1 MEKAENI
8 CYNTKVNRY
17 LWEYVRSR
25 IPHRRKFLMLKSSN
39 KTETNIY
46 TLEVSVSGEDFSKAI
61 LKAYNKQ
68 KNKIQLPG
76 FRKGKAPLKM
86 IEKFYG
92 EGVFYEDALDI
103 VYPEAVGDA
112 IKEAGI
118 EPVAAPHDLDVTK
131 IGKDGVEM
139 TMKVTVK
146 PEISIANYKGIEAD
160 KEDASVV
167 ADDVKRELASMQERN
182 ARVVTVDDRK
192 AKKNDIAVIDFEG
205 FVDGVAFDGGKGE
218 NYELTLGS
226 GQFIPGFEEQIV
238 GHKTSDEFDVNVT
251 FPTEYTPE
259 LAGKDAVF
267 KVVLHEIKMKE
278 LPALD
283 DDFAKDVDDEV
294 DTLAEL
300 KKKIKAEL
308 SEKKKEDVERSFES
322 AVLEKVVDLV
332 EGEIPEVMYDSKL
345 EDDVKDY
352 ENRLAQQGIPLDTY
366 LQYMG
371 MDRDKFKESMR
382 DNAVKQVKLQLAVEK
397 IAELEKIEATDE
409 EADAKLQEMA
419 DMYQLELEQV
429 KKWVNVEDV
438 KKDVV
443 GKKTVDF
450 LVANAKAIV
459 AEKPKKTTKKA
470 VAKKEEEKPADAE

>member
-1 MEKAENI
+1 
-8 CYNTKVNRY
+8 
-17 LWEYVRSR
+17 
-25 IPHRRKFLMLKSSN
+25 MLKSAN
-39 KTETNIY
+39 KTETNVY
-46 TLEVSVSGEDFSKAI
+46 TLEVTVSGEDFNKAI
-61 LKAYNKQ
+61 LQAYNKQ

-103 VYPEAVGDA
+103 VYPDVVSDA

-146 PEISIANYKGIEAD
+146 PEITIENYKGIEAD
-160 KEDASVV
+160 KGDASVV
-167 ADDVKRELASMQERN
+167 ADDVKKELASMQERN

-226 GQFIPGFEEQIV
+226 GQFIPGFEDQII
-238 GHKTSDEFDVNVT
+238 GHKTGDEFDVNVT

-294 DTLAEL
+294 ETLAEL

-308 SEKKKEDVERSFES
+308 SEKKKEDVERDFES
-322 AVLEKVVDLV
+322 AVLEKVVELV
-332 EGEIPEVMYDSKL
+332 EGEIPEVMYDNKL

-371 MDRDKFKESMR
+371 MDRDKFKASMR

-397 IAELEKIEATDE
+397 IAELEKIEASDE
-409 EADAKLQEMA
+409 EAEAKLKEMA
-419 DMYQLELEQV
+419 DAYQLNVEQV
-429 KKWVNVEDV
+429 KKWVNIEDV

-450 LVANAKAIV
+450 LVANAKAVV

-470 VAKKEEEKPADAE
+470 AKKVEEKPADAE

>member
-1 MEKAENI
+1 
-8 CYNTKVNRY
+8 
-17 LWEYVRSR
+17 
-25 IPHRRKFLMLKSSN
+25 MLKSAN
-39 KTETNIY
+39 KTETNVY
-46 TLEVSVSGEDFSKAI
+46 TLEVTVSGEDFNKAI

-103 VYPEAVGDA
+103 VYPDVVSDA

-146 PEISIANYKGIEAD
+146 PEITIENYKGIEAD
-160 KEDASVV
+160 KGDASVV
-167 ADDVKRELASMQERN
+167 ADDVKKELASMQERN

-226 GQFIPGFEEQIV
+226 GQFIPGFEDQII
-238 GHKTSDEFDVNVT
+238 GHNTGDEFDVNVT

-259 LAGKDAVF
+259 LAGKEAVF

-294 DTLAEL
+294 ETLAEL

-308 SEKKKEDVERSFES
+308 SDKKKEDVERDFES
-322 AVLEKVVDLV
+322 AVLEKVVELV
-332 EGEIPEVMYDSKL
+332 EGEIPEVMYDNKL

-371 MDRDKFKESMR
+371 MDRDKFKASMR

-397 IAELEKIEATDE
+397 IAELEKIEASDE
-409 EADAKLQEMA
+409 EAEAKLKEMA
-419 DMYQLELEQV
+419 DAYQLDVEQV
-429 KKWVNVEDV
+429 KKWVNIEDV

-470 VAKKEEEKPADAE
+470 AAKKDEEKPADAE

>member
-1 MEKAENI
+1 
-8 CYNTKVNRY
+8 
-17 LWEYVRSR
+17 
-25 IPHRRKFLMLKSSN
+25 MLKSAN

-46 TLEVSVSGEDFSKAI
+46 TLEVSVSGEDFNKAI
-61 LKAYNKQ
+61 LQAYNKQ

-103 VYPEAVGDA
+103 VYPGVVGDA

-146 PEISIANYKGIEAD
+146 PEISIDNYKGLEAD
-160 KEDASVV
+160 KGDASVC
-167 ADDVKRELASMQERN
+167 ADDVKKELASMQERN

-226 GQFIPGFEEQIV
+226 GQFIPGFEEQII
-238 GHKTSDEFDVNVT
+238 GHKTGDEFDVNVT

-259 LAGKDAVF
+259 LAGKEAVF

-278 LPALD
+278 LPTLD

-308 SEKKKEDVERSFES
+308 SDKKKEDVEKDFES

-332 EGEIPEVMYDSKL
+332 EGEIPEVMYDNKL

-409 EADAKLQEMA
+409 EAEAQLKEMA
-419 DMYQLELEQV
+419 DMYQLDVEQV
-429 KKWVNVEDV
+429 KKWVNIEDV

-470 VAKKEEEKPADAE
+470 AAKKEEEKPADAE

>member
-1 MEKAENI
+1 
-8 CYNTKVNRY
+8 
-17 LWEYVRSR
+17 
-25 IPHRRKFLMLKSSN
+25 MLKSAN

-46 TLEVSVSGEDFSKAI
+46 TLEVSVSGEDFNKAI
-61 LKAYNKQ
+61 LQAYNKQ

-103 VYPEAVGDA
+103 VYPGVVGDA

-146 PEISIANYKGIEAD
+146 PEISIENYKGIEAD
-160 KEDASVV
+160 KGDASVC
-167 ADDVKRELASMQERN
+167 ADDVKKELASMQERN

-226 GQFIPGFEEQIV
+226 GQFIPGFEEQII
-238 GHKTSDEFDVNVT
+238 GHKTGDEFDVNVT

-259 LAGKDAVF
+259 LAGKEAVF

-278 LPALD
+278 LPTLD

-308 SEKKKEDVERSFES
+308 SDKKKEDVEKDFES

-332 EGEIPEVMYDSKL
+332 EGEIPEVMYDNKL

-352 ENRLAQQGIPLDTY
+352 ENRLSQQGIPLDTY

-409 EADAKLQEMA
+409 EAEAQLKEMA
-419 DMYQLELEQV
+419 DMYQLDVEQV
-429 KKWVNVEDV
+429 KKWVNIEDV

-470 VAKKEEEKPADAE
+470 AAKKEEEKPADAE

>member
-1 MEKAENI
+1 
-8 CYNTKVNRY
+8 
-17 LWEYVRSR
+17 
-25 IPHRRKFLMLKSSN
+25 MLKSAN
-39 KTETNIY
+39 KTETNVY
-46 TLEVSVSGEDFSKAI
+46 TLEVSVSGEDFNKAI
-61 LKAYNKQ
+61 LQAYNKQ

-103 VYPEAVGDA
+103 VYPGVVGDA

-146 PEISIANYKGIEAD
+146 PEISIDNYKGIEAD
-160 KEDASVV
+160 KGDASVC
-167 ADDVKRELASMQERN
+167 ADDVKKELASMQERN

-226 GQFIPGFEEQIV
+226 GQFIPGFEEQII
-238 GHKTSDEFDVNVT
+238 GHKTGDEFDVNVT

-259 LAGKDAVF
+259 LAGKEAVF

-278 LPALD
+278 LPTLD

-308 SEKKKEDVERSFES
+308 SDKKKEDAEKDFES

-332 EGEIPEVMYDSKL
+332 EGEIPEVMYDNKL

-409 EADAKLQEMA
+409 EAEAQLKEMA
-419 DMYQLELEQV
+419 DMYQLDVEQV
-429 KKWVNVEDV
+429 KKWVNIEDV

-470 VAKKEEEKPADAE
+470 AAKKEEEKPADAE

>member
-1 MEKAENI
+1 
-8 CYNTKVNRY
+8 
-17 LWEYVRSR
+17 
-25 IPHRRKFLMLKSSN
+25 MLKSAN

-46 TLEVSVSGEDFSKAI
+46 TLEVSVSGEDFNKAI
-61 LKAYNKQ
+61 LQAYNKQ

-103 VYPEAVGDA
+103 VYPGVVGDA

-146 PEISIANYKGIEAD
+146 PEISIDNYKGIEAD
-160 KEDASVV
+160 KGDASVC
-167 ADDVKRELASMQERN
+167 ADDVKKALASMQERN

-226 GQFIPGFEEQIV
+226 GQFIPGFEEQII
-238 GHKTSDEFDVNVT
+238 GHKTGDEFDVNVT

-259 LAGKDAVF
+259 LAGKEAVF

-308 SEKKKEDVERSFES
+308 SDKKKEDVEKDFES

-332 EGEIPEVMYDSKL
+332 EGEIPEVMYDNKL

-409 EADAKLQEMA
+409 EAEAQLKEMA
-419 DMYQLELEQV
+419 DMYQLDVEQV
-429 KKWVNVEDV
+429 KKWVNIEDV

-470 VAKKEEEKPADAE
+470 TAKKEEEKPADAE

>member
-1 MEKAENI
+1 M
-8 CYNTKVNRY
+8 
-17 LWEYVRSR
+17 
-25 IPHRRKFLMLKSSN
+25 PHRRKFLMLKSAN

-46 TLEVSVSGEDFSKAI
+46 TLEVSVSGEDFNKAI
-61 LKAYNKQ
+61 LQAYNKQ
-68 KNKIQLPG
+68 KKKIQLPG

-92 EGVFYEDALDI
+92 EGVFFEDALDI
-103 VYPEAVGDA
+103 VYPGVVSDA

-146 PEISIANYKGIEAD
+146 PEISVENYKGIEAD
-160 KEDASVV
+160 KGDASVC
-167 ADDVKRELASMQERN
+167 ADDVKKELASMQERN

-218 NYELTLGS
+218 NHELTLGS
-226 GQFIPGFEEQIV
+226 GQFIPGFEDQII
-238 GHKTSDEFDVNVT
+238 GHKTGDEFDVTVT
-251 FPTEYTPE
+251 FPTGYTPE
-259 LAGKDAVF
+259 LAGKEAVF

-308 SEKKKEDVERSFES
+308 SDKKKEDVEKDFES

-332 EGEIPEVMYDSKL
+332 EGEIPEVMFDNKV

-371 MDRDKFKESMR
+371 TNRESFKESMR

-409 EADAKLQEMA
+409 EAEAQLKEMA
-419 DMYQLELEQV
+419 DMYQLELEQI
-429 KKWVNVEDV
+429 KKWVNIEDV

-470 VAKKEEEKPADAE
+470 AAKKEEEKPADAE

>member
-17 LWEYVRSR
+17 LWEYVCSR
-25 IPHRRKFLMLKSSN
+25 VPHRRKFLMLKSAN

-46 TLEVSVSGEDFSKAI
+46 TLEVSVSGEDFNKAI
-61 LKAYNKQ
+61 LQAYNKQ

-92 EGVFYEDALDI
+92 EGVFFEDALDI
-103 VYPEAVGDA
+103 VYPGVVSDA
-112 IKEAGI
+112 IKKAGI

-146 PEISIANYKGIEAD
+146 PEISIDNYKGIEAD
-160 KEDASVV
+160 KGDASVC
-167 ADDVKRELASMQERN
+167 ADDVKKELASMQERN

-226 GQFIPGFEEQIV
+226 GQFIPGFEEQII
-238 GHKTSDEFDVNVT
+238 GHKTGDEFDVNVT

-259 LAGKDAVF
+259 LAGKEAVF

-308 SEKKKEDVERSFES
+308 SDKKKEDVEKDFES

-332 EGEIPEVMYDSKL
+332 EGEIPEVMYDNKL

-409 EADAKLQEMA
+409 EAEAQLKEMA
-419 DMYQLELEQV
+419 DMYQLDVEQV
-429 KKWVNVEDV
+429 KKWVNIEDV

-459 AEKPKKTTKKA
+459 AEKPKKTTKKTA
-470 VAKKEEEKPADAE
+470 AKKEEKPADAE

>member
-1 MEKAENI
+1 
-8 CYNTKVNRY
+8 
-17 LWEYVRSR
+17 
-25 IPHRRKFLMLKSSN
+25 MLKSAN

-46 TLEVSVSGEDFSKAI
+46 TLEVSVSGEDFNKAI
-61 LKAYNKQ
+61 LQAYNKQ

-103 VYPEAVGDA
+103 VYPGVVGDA

-146 PEISIANYKGIEAD
+146 PEISIENYKGIEAD
-160 KEDASVV
+160 KGDASVC
-167 ADDVKRELASMQERN
+167 ADDVKKELASMQERN

-226 GQFIPGFEEQIV
+226 GQFIPGFEEQII
-238 GHKTSDEFDVNVT
+238 GHKTGDEFDVNVT

-259 LAGKDAVF
+259 LAGKEAVF

-278 LPALD
+278 LPTLD

-308 SEKKKEDVERSFES
+308 SDKKKEDVEKDFES

-332 EGEIPEVMYDSKL
+332 EGEIPEVMYDNKL

-409 EADAKLQEMA
+409 EAEAQLKKMA
-419 DMYQLELEQV
+419 DMYQLDVEQV
-429 KKWVNVEDV
+429 KKWVNIEDV

-470 VAKKEEEKPADAE
+470 AAKKEEEKPADAE

>member
-1 MEKAENI
+1 
-8 CYNTKVNRY
+8 
-17 LWEYVRSR
+17 
-25 IPHRRKFLMLKSSN
+25 MLKSAN

-46 TLEVSVSGEDFSKAI
+46 TLEVSVSGEDFNKAI
-61 LKAYNKQ
+61 LQAYNKQ

-103 VYPEAVGDA
+103 VYPGVVGDA

-146 PEISIANYKGIEAD
+146 PEISIDNYKGIEAD
-160 KEDASVV
+160 KGDAFVC
-167 ADDVKRELASMQERN
+167 ADDVKKELASMQERN

-226 GQFIPGFEEQIV
+226 GQFIPGFEEQII
-238 GHKTSDEFDVNVT
+238 GHKTGDEFDVNVT

-259 LAGKDAVF
+259 LAGKEAVF

-278 LPALD
+278 LPTLD

-308 SEKKKEDVERSFES
+308 SDKKKEDVEKDFES

-332 EGEIPEVMYDSKL
+332 EGEIPEVMYDNKL

-409 EADAKLQEMA
+409 EAEAQLKEMA
-419 DMYQLELEQV
+419 DMYQLDVEQV
-429 KKWVNVEDV
+429 KKWVNIEDV

-470 VAKKEEEKPADAE
+470 AAKKEEEKPADAE

>member
-1 MEKAENI
+1 
-8 CYNTKVNRY
+8 
-17 LWEYVRSR
+17 
-25 IPHRRKFLMLKSSN
+25 MLKSAN

-46 TLEVSVSGEDFSKAI
+46 TLEVSVSGEDFNKAI
-61 LKAYNKQ
+61 LQAYNKQ

-103 VYPEAVGDA
+103 VYPGVVGDA

-146 PEISIANYKGIEAD
+146 PEISIDNYKGIEAD
-160 KEDASVV
+160 KGDASVC
-167 ADDVKRELASMQERN
+167 ADDVKKELSSMQERN

-226 GQFIPGFEEQIV
+226 GQFIPGFEEQII
-238 GHKTSDEFDVNVT
+238 GHKTGDEFDVNVT

-259 LAGKDAVF
+259 LAGKEAVF

-278 LPALD
+278 LPTLD

-308 SEKKKEDVERSFES
+308 SDKKKEDVEKDFES

-332 EGEIPEVMYDSKL
+332 EGEIPEVMYDNKL

-409 EADAKLQEMA
+409 EAEAQLKEMA
-419 DMYQLELEQV
+419 DMYQLDVEQV
-429 KKWVNVEDV
+429 KKWVNIEDV

-470 VAKKEEEKPADAE
+470 AAKKEEEKPADAE

>member
-1 MEKAENI
+1 
-8 CYNTKVNRY
+8 
-17 LWEYVRSR
+17 
-25 IPHRRKFLMLKSSN
+25 MLKSAN

-46 TLEVSVSGEDFSKAI
+46 TLEVSVSGEDFNKAI
-61 LKAYNKQ
+61 LQAYNKQ

-103 VYPEAVGDA
+103 VYPGVVGDA

-146 PEISIANYKGIEAD
+146 PEISIDNYKGIEAD
-160 KEDASVV
+160 KGDASVC
-167 ADDVKRELASMQERN
+167 ADDVKKELASMQERN

-226 GQFIPGFEEQIV
+226 GQFIPGFEEQII
-238 GHKTSDEFDVNVT
+238 GHKTGDEFDVNVT

-259 LAGKDAVF
+259 LAGKEAVF

-278 LPALD
+278 LPTLD

-308 SEKKKEDVERSFES
+308 SDKKKEDVEKDFES

-332 EGEIPEVMYDSKL
+332 EGEIPKVMYDNKL

-409 EADAKLQEMA
+409 EAEAQLKEMA
-419 DMYQLELEQV
+419 DMYQLDVEQV
-429 KKWVNVEDV
+429 KKWVNIEDV

-470 VAKKEEEKPADAE
+470 AAKKEEEKPADAE

>member
-1 MEKAENI
+1 
-8 CYNTKVNRY
+8 
-17 LWEYVRSR
+17 
-25 IPHRRKFLMLKSSN
+25 MLKSAN
-39 KTETNIY
+39 KTETNVY
-46 TLEVSVSGEDFSKAI
+46 TLEVTVSGEDFNKAI
-61 LKAYNKQ
+61 LQAYNKQ

-103 VYPEAVGDA
+103 VYPDVVSDA

-146 PEISIANYKGIEAD
+146 PEITIENYKGIEAD
-160 KEDASVV
+160 KGDASVV
-167 ADDVKRELASMQERN
+167 ADDVKKELASMQERN

-226 GQFIPGFEEQIV
+226 GQFIPGFEDQII
-238 GHKTSDEFDVNVT
+238 GHKTGDEFDVNVT

-259 LAGKDAVF
+259 LAGKEAVF

-294 DTLAEL
+294 ETLAEL

-308 SEKKKEDVERSFES
+308 SEKKKEDVERDFES
-322 AVLEKVVDLV
+322 AVLEKVVELV
-332 EGEIPEVMYDSKL
+332 EGEIPEVMYDNKL

-371 MDRDKFKESMR
+371 MDRDKFKASMR

-397 IAELEKIEATDE
+397 IAELEKIEASDE
-409 EADAKLQEMA
+409 EAEAKLKEMA
-419 DMYQLELEQV
+419 DAYQLNVEQV
-429 KKWVNVEDV
+429 KKWVNIEDV

-470 VAKKEEEKPADAE
+470 AAKKDEEKPADAE

>member
-1 MEKAENI
+1 M
-8 CYNTKVNRY
+8 
-17 LWEYVRSR
+17 
-25 IPHRRKFLMLKSSN
+25 PHRRKFLMLKSAN

-46 TLEVSVSGEDFSKAI
+46 TLEVSVSGEDFNKAI
-61 LKAYNKQ
+61 LQAYNKQ
-68 KNKIQLPG
+68 KKKIQLPG

-103 VYPEAVGDA
+103 VYPGVVSDA

-146 PEISIANYKGIEAD
+146 PEISVENYKGIEAD
-160 KEDASVV
+160 KGDASVC
-167 ADDVKRELASMQERN
+167 ADDVKKELASMQERN

-226 GQFIPGFEEQIV
+226 GQFIPGFEDQII
-238 GHKTSDEFDVNVT
+238 GHKTGDEFDVTVT
-251 FPTEYTPE
+251 FPTGYTPE
-259 LAGKDAVF
+259 LAGKEAVF

-308 SEKKKEDVERSFES
+308 SDKKKEDVEKDFES

-332 EGEIPEVMYDSKL
+332 EGEIPEVMFDNKV

-371 MDRDKFKESMR
+371 TNRESFKESMR

-409 EADAKLQEMA
+409 EAEAQLKEMA
-419 DMYQLELEQV
+419 DMYQLELEQI
-429 KKWVNVEDV
+429 KKWVNIEDV

-470 VAKKEEEKPADAE
+470 AAKKEEEKPADAE

>member
-1 MEKAENI
+1 
-8 CYNTKVNRY
+8 
-17 LWEYVRSR
+17 
-25 IPHRRKFLMLKSSN
+25 MLKSAN
-39 KTETNIY
+39 KTETNVY
-46 TLEVSVSGEDFSKAI
+46 TLEVSVSGEDFNKAI
-61 LKAYNKQ
+61 LQAYNKQ

-103 VYPEAVGDA
+103 VYPGVVGDA

-146 PEISIANYKGIEAD
+146 PEISIDNYKGIEAD
-160 KEDASVV
+160 KGDASVC
-167 ADDVKRELASMQERN
+167 ADDVKKELASMQERN

-226 GQFIPGFEEQIV
+226 GQFIPGFEEQII
-238 GHKTSDEFDVNVT
+238 GHKTGDEFDVNVT

-259 LAGKDAVF
+259 LAGKEAVF

-278 LPALD
+278 LPTLD

-308 SEKKKEDVERSFES
+308 SDKKNEDAEKDFES

-332 EGEIPEVMYDSKL
+332 EGEIPEVMYDNKL

-409 EADAKLQEMA
+409 EAEAQLKEMA
-419 DMYQLELEQV
+419 DMYQLDVEQV
-429 KKWVNVEDV
+429 KKWVNIEDV

-470 VAKKEEEKPADAE
+470 AAKKEEEKPADAE

>member
-1 MEKAENI
+1 
-8 CYNTKVNRY
+8 
-17 LWEYVRSR
+17 
-25 IPHRRKFLMLKSSN
+25 MLKSAN

-46 TLEVSVSGEDFSKAI
+46 TLEVSVSGEDFNKAI
-61 LKAYNKQ
+61 LQAYNKQ

-92 EGVFYEDALDI
+92 EGVFFEDALDI
-103 VYPEAVGDA
+103 VYPGVVSDA

-146 PEISIANYKGIEAD
+146 PEISIDNYKGIEAD
-160 KEDASVV
+160 KGDASVC
-167 ADDVKRELASMQERN
+167 ADDVKKELASMQERN

-226 GQFIPGFEEQIV
+226 GQFIPGFEEQII
-238 GHKTSDEFDVNVT
+238 GHKTGDEFDVNVT

-259 LAGKDAVF
+259 LAGKEAVF

-308 SEKKKEDVERSFES
+308 SDKKKEDVEKDFES

-332 EGEIPEVMYDSKL
+332 EGEIPEVMYDNKL

-397 IAELEKIEATDE
+397 IADLEKIEATDE
-409 EADAKLQEMA
+409 EAEAQLKEMA
-419 DMYQLELEQV
+419 DMYQLDVEQV
-429 KKWVNVEDV
+429 KKWVNIEDV

-459 AEKPKKTTKKA
+459 AEKPKKTTKKTA
-470 VAKKEEEKPADAE
+470 AKKEEKPADAE

>member
-1 MEKAENI
+1 
-8 CYNTKVNRY
+8 
-17 LWEYVRSR
+17 
-25 IPHRRKFLMLKSSN
+25 MLKSAN

-46 TLEVSVSGEDFSKAI
+46 TLEVSVSGEDFNKAI
-61 LKAYNKQ
+61 LQAYNKQ

-103 VYPEAVGDA
+103 VYPGVVGDA

-146 PEISIANYKGIEAD
+146 PEISIENYKGIEAD
-160 KEDASVV
+160 KGDASIC
-167 ADDVKRELASMQERN
+167 ADDVKKELASMQERN

-226 GQFIPGFEEQIV
+226 GQFIPGFEEQII
-238 GHKTSDEFDVNVT
+238 GHKTGDEFDVNVT

-259 LAGKDAVF
+259 LAGKEAVF

-278 LPALD
+278 LPTLD

-308 SEKKKEDVERSFES
+308 SDKKKEDVEKDFES

-332 EGEIPEVMYDSKL
+332 EGEIPEVMYDNKL

-409 EADAKLQEMA
+409 EAEAQLKEMA
-419 DMYQLELEQV
+419 DMYQLDVEQV
-429 KKWVNVEDV
+429 KKWVNIEDV

-470 VAKKEEEKPADAE
+470 AAKKEEEKPADAE

>member
-1 MEKAENI
+1 
-8 CYNTKVNRY
+8 
-17 LWEYVRSR
+17 
-25 IPHRRKFLMLKSSN
+25 MLKSAN

-46 TLEVSVSGEDFSKAI
+46 TLEVSVSGEDFNKAI
-61 LKAYNKQ
+61 LQAYNKQ

-92 EGVFYEDALDI
+92 ESVFYEDALDI
-103 VYPEAVGDA
+103 VYPGVVGDA

-146 PEISIANYKGIEAD
+146 PEISIDNYKGIEAD
-160 KEDASVV
+160 KGDASVC
-167 ADDVKRELASMQERN
+167 ADDVKKELASMQERN

-226 GQFIPGFEEQIV
+226 GQFIPGFEEQII
-238 GHKTSDEFDVNVT
+238 GHKTGDEFDVNVT

-259 LAGKDAVF
+259 LAGKEAVF

-278 LPALD
+278 LPTLD

-308 SEKKKEDVERSFES
+308 SDKKKEDVEKDFES

-332 EGEIPEVMYDSKL
+332 EGEIPEVMYDNKL

-409 EADAKLQEMA
+409 EAEAQLKKMA
-419 DMYQLELEQV
+419 DMYQLDVEQV
-429 KKWVNVEDV
+429 KKWVNIEDV

-470 VAKKEEEKPADAE
+470 AAKKEEEKPADAE

>member
-1 MEKAENI
+1 
-8 CYNTKVNRY
+8 
-17 LWEYVRSR
+17 
-25 IPHRRKFLMLKSSN
+25 MLKSAN

-46 TLEVSVSGEDFSKAI
+46 TLEVTVSGEDFNKAI
-61 LKAYNKQ
+61 LQAYNKQ

-103 VYPEAVGDA
+103 VYPDVVSDA

-146 PEISIANYKGIEAD
+146 PEITIENYKGIEAD
-160 KEDASVV
+160 KGDASVV
-167 ADDVKRELASMQERN
+167 ADDVKKELASMQERN

-226 GQFIPGFEEQIV
+226 GQFIPGFEDQII
-238 GHKTSDEFDVNVT
+238 GHKTGDEFDVNVT

-259 LAGKDAVF
+259 LAGKEAVF

-294 DTLAEL
+294 ETLAEL

-308 SEKKKEDVERSFES
+308 SEKKKEDVERDFES
-322 AVLEKVVDLV
+322 AVLEKVVELV
-332 EGEIPEVMYDSKL
+332 EGEIPEVMYDNKL

-371 MDRDKFKESMR
+371 MDRDKFKASMR

-397 IAELEKIEATDE
+397 IAELEKIEASDE
-409 EADAKLQEMA
+409 EAEAKLKEMA
-419 DMYQLELEQV
+419 DAYQLDVEQV
-429 KKWVNVEDV
+429 KKWVNIEDV

-443 GKKTVDF
+443 GKK
-450 LVANAKAIV
+450 IV
-459 AEKPKKTTKKA
+459 VK
-470 VAKKEEEKPADAE
+470 

>member
-1 MEKAENI
+1 
-8 CYNTKVNRY
+8 
-17 LWEYVRSR
+17 
-25 IPHRRKFLMLKSSN
+25 MLKSAN

-46 TLEVSVSGEDFSKAI
+46 TLEVSVSGEDFNKAI
-61 LKAYNKQ
+61 LQAYNKQ

-103 VYPEAVGDA
+103 VYPGVVGDA

-146 PEISIANYKGIEAD
+146 PEISIDNYKEIEAD
-160 KEDASVV
+160 KGDASVC
-167 ADDVKRELASMQERN
+167 ADDVKKELASMQERN

-226 GQFIPGFEEQIV
+226 GQFIPGFEEQII
-238 GHKTSDEFDVNVT
+238 GHKTGDEFDVNVT

-259 LAGKDAVF
+259 LAGKEAVF

-278 LPALD
+278 LPTLD

-308 SEKKKEDVERSFES
+308 SDKKKEDVEKDFES

-332 EGEIPEVMYDSKL
+332 EGEIPEVMYDNKL

-409 EADAKLQEMA
+409 EAEAQLKEMA
-419 DMYQLELEQV
+419 DMYQLDVEQV
-429 KKWVNVEDV
+429 KKWVNIEDV

-470 VAKKEEEKPADAE
+470 AAKKEEEKPADAE

>member
-1 MEKAENI
+1 
-8 CYNTKVNRY
+8 
-17 LWEYVRSR
+17 
-25 IPHRRKFLMLKSSN
+25 MLKSAN

-46 TLEVSVSGEDFSKAI
+46 TLEVSVSGEDFNKAI
-61 LKAYNKQ
+61 LQAYNKQ

-103 VYPEAVGDA
+103 VYPGVVGDA

-146 PEISIANYKGIEAD
+146 PEISIDNYKGIEAD
-160 KEDASVV
+160 KGDASVC
-167 ADDVKRELASMQERN
+167 ADDVKKELASMQERN

-226 GQFIPGFEEQIV
+226 GQFIPGFEEQII
-238 GHKTSDEFDVNVT
+238 GHKTGDEFDVNVT
-251 FPTEYTPE
+251 FPAEYTPE
-259 LAGKDAVF
+259 LAGKEAVF

-278 LPALD
+278 LPTLD

-308 SEKKKEDVERSFES
+308 SDKKKEDVEKDFES

-332 EGEIPEVMYDSKL
+332 EGEIPEVMYDNKL

-409 EADAKLQEMA
+409 EAEAQLKEMA
-419 DMYQLELEQV
+419 DMYQLDVEQV
-429 KKWVNVEDV
+429 KKWVNIEDV

>member
-1 MEKAENI
+1 
-8 CYNTKVNRY
+8 
-17 LWEYVRSR
+17 
-25 IPHRRKFLMLKSSN
+25 MLKSAN

-46 TLEVSVSGEDFSKAI
+46 TLEVSVSGEDFNKAI
-61 LKAYNKQ
+61 LQAYNKQ

-92 EGVFYEDALDI
+92 EGVFFEDALDI
-103 VYPEAVGDA
+103 VYPGVVSDA

-146 PEISIANYKGIEAD
+146 PEISIDNYKGIEAD
-160 KEDASVV
+160 KGDASVC
-167 ADDVKRELASMQERN
+167 ADDVKKELASMQERN

-226 GQFIPGFEEQIV
+226 GQFIPGFEDQII
-238 GHKTSDEFDVNVT
+238 GHKTGDEFDVNVT

-259 LAGKDAVF
+259 LAGKEAVF

-308 SEKKKEDVERSFES
+308 SDKKKEDVEKDFES

-332 EGEIPEVMYDSKL
+332 EGEIPEVMYDNKL

-371 MDRDKFKESMR
+371 MDRDKFKASMR

-409 EADAKLQEMA
+409 EAEAQLKEMA
-419 DMYQLELEQV
+419 DMYQLDVEQV
-429 KKWVNVEDV
+429 KKWVNIEDV

-459 AEKPKKTTKKA
+459 AEKPKKTTKKSA
-470 VAKKEEEKPADAE
+470 AKKEEKPADAE

>member
-1 MEKAENI
+1 
-8 CYNTKVNRY
+8 
-17 LWEYVRSR
+17 
-25 IPHRRKFLMLKSSN
+25 MLKSAN

-46 TLEVSVSGEDFSKAI
+46 TLEVSVSGEDFNKAI
-61 LKAYNKQ
+61 LQAYNKQ

-103 VYPEAVGDA
+103 VYPGVVGDA

-146 PEISIANYKGIEAD
+146 PEISIDNYKGIEAD
-160 KEDASVV
+160 KGDASVC
-167 ADDVKRELASMQERN
+167 ADDVKKELASMQERN

-226 GQFIPGFEEQIV
+226 GQFIPGFEEQII
-238 GHKTSDEFDVNVT
+238 GHKTGDEFDVNVT

-259 LAGKDAVF
+259 LAGKEAVF

-278 LPALD
+278 LPTLD

-300 KKKIKAEL
+300 KEKIKAEL
-308 SEKKKEDVERSFES
+308 SDKKKEDVEKDFES

-332 EGEIPEVMYDSKL
+332 EGEIPEVMYDNKL

-409 EADAKLQEMA
+409 EAEAQLKEMA
-419 DMYQLELEQV
+419 DMYQLDVEQV
-429 KKWVNVEDV
+429 KKWVNIEDV

-470 VAKKEEEKPADAE
+470 AAKKEEEKPADAE

>member
-1 MEKAENI
+1 
-8 CYNTKVNRY
+8 
-17 LWEYVRSR
+17 
-25 IPHRRKFLMLKSSN
+25 MLKSAN

-46 TLEVSVSGEDFSKAI
+46 TLEVSVSGEDFNKAI
-61 LKAYNKQ
+61 LQAYNKQ

-103 VYPEAVGDA
+103 VYSGVVGDA

-146 PEISIANYKGIEAD
+146 PEISIDNYKGIEAD
-160 KEDASVV
+160 KGDASVC
-167 ADDVKRELASMQERN
+167 ADDVKKELASMQERN

-226 GQFIPGFEEQIV
+226 GQFIPGFEEQII
-238 GHKTSDEFDVNVT
+238 GHKTGDEFDVNVT

-259 LAGKDAVF
+259 LAGKEAVF
-267 KVVLHEIKMKE
+267 KVVLHEIKIKE
-278 LPALD
+278 LPTLD

-308 SEKKKEDVERSFES
+308 SDKKKEDVEKDFES

-332 EGEIPEVMYDSKL
+332 EGEIPEVMYDNKL

-409 EADAKLQEMA
+409 EAEAQLKEMA
-419 DMYQLELEQV
+419 DMYQLDVEQV
-429 KKWVNVEDV
+429 KKWVNIEDV

-470 VAKKEEEKPADAE
+470 AAKKEEEKPADAE

>member
-1 MEKAENI
+1 
-8 CYNTKVNRY
+8 
-17 LWEYVRSR
+17 
-25 IPHRRKFLMLKSSN
+25 MLKSAN

-46 TLEVSVSGEDFSKAI
+46 TLEVSVSGEDFNKEI
-61 LKAYNKQ
+61 LQAYNKQ

-103 VYPEAVGDA
+103 VYPGVVGDA

-146 PEISIANYKGIEAD
+146 PEISIDNYKGIEAD
-160 KEDASVV
+160 KGDASVC
-167 ADDVKRELASMQERN
+167 ADDVKKELASMQERN

-226 GQFIPGFEEQIV
+226 GQFIPGFEEQII
-238 GHKTSDEFDVNVT
+238 GHKTGDEFDVNVT

-259 LAGKDAVF
+259 LAGKEAVF

-278 LPALD
+278 LPTLD

-308 SEKKKEDVERSFES
+308 SDKKKEDVEKDFES

-332 EGEIPEVMYDSKL
+332 EGEIPEVMYDNKL

-409 EADAKLQEMA
+409 EAEAQLKEMA
-419 DMYQLELEQV
+419 DMYQLDVEQV
-429 KKWVNVEDV
+429 KKWVNIEDV

-470 VAKKEEEKPADAE
+470 AAKKEEEKPADAE

>member
-1 MEKAENI
+1 
-8 CYNTKVNRY
+8 
-17 LWEYVRSR
+17 
-25 IPHRRKFLMLKSSN
+25 MLKSAN

-46 TLEVSVSGEDFSKAI
+46 TLEVSVSGEDFNKAI
-61 LKAYNKQ
+61 LQAYNKQ

-103 VYPEAVGDA
+103 VYPGVVGDA

-146 PEISIANYKGIEAD
+146 PEISIDNYKGIEAD
-160 KEDASVV
+160 KGDASVC
-167 ADDVKRELASMQERN
+167 ADDVKKELASMQERN

-226 GQFIPGFEEQIV
+226 GQFIPGFEEQII
-238 GHKTSDEFDVNVT
+238 GHKTGDEFDVNVT

-259 LAGKDAVF
+259 LAGKEAVF

-278 LPALD
+278 LPTLD

-308 SEKKKEDVERSFES
+308 SDKKKEDVEKDFES

-332 EGEIPEVMYDSKL
+332 EGEIPEVMYDNKL

-409 EADAKLQEMA
+409 EAEAQLKEMA
-419 DMYQLELEQV
+419 DMYQLDVEQV
-429 KKWVNVEDV
+429 KKWVNIEDV

-470 VAKKEEEKPADAE
+470 ATKKEEEKPADAE

>member
-1 MEKAENI
+1 
-8 CYNTKVNRY
+8 
-17 LWEYVRSR
+17 
-25 IPHRRKFLMLKSSN
+25 MLKSAN

-46 TLEVSVSGEDFSKAI
+46 TLEVSVSGEDFNKAI
-61 LKAYNKQ
+61 LQAYNKQ

-103 VYPEAVGDA
+103 VYPGVVGDA

-146 PEISIANYKGIEAD
+146 PEISIDNYKGIEAD
-160 KEDASVV
+160 KGDASVC
-167 ADDVKRELASMQERN
+167 ADDVKKELASMQERN

-226 GQFIPGFEEQIV
+226 GQFIPGFEEQII
-238 GHKTSDEFDVNVT
+238 GHKTGDEFDVNVT

-259 LAGKDAVF
+259 LAGKEAVF

-278 LPALD
+278 LPTLD

-308 SEKKKEDVERSFES
+308 SDKKKEDVDKDFES

-332 EGEIPEVMYDSKL
+332 EGEIPEVMYDNKL

-409 EADAKLQEMA
+409 EAEAQLKEMA
-419 DMYQLELEQV
+419 DMYQLDVEQV
-429 KKWVNVEDV
+429 KKWVNIEDV

-443 GKKTVDF
+443 GKNTVAF

-470 VAKKEEEKPADAE
+470 AAKKEEEKPADAE

>member
-1 MEKAENI
+1 
-8 CYNTKVNRY
+8 
-17 LWEYVRSR
+17 
-25 IPHRRKFLMLKSSN
+25 MLKSD
-39 KTETNIY
+39 KITETYIY
-46 TLEVSVSGEDFSKAI
+46 TLEVSVSGEDFNKAI
-61 LKAYNKQ
+61 LQAYNKQ

-103 VYPEAVGDA
+103 VYPGVVGDA

-146 PEISIANYKGIEAD
+146 PEISIDNYKGIEAD
-160 KEDASVV
+160 KGDASVC
-167 ADDVKRELASMQERN
+167 ADDVKKELASMQERN

-226 GQFIPGFEEQIV
+226 GQFIPGFEEQII
-238 GHKTSDEFDVNVT
+238 GHKTGDEFDVNVT

-259 LAGKDAVF
+259 LAGKEAVF

-278 LPALD
+278 LPTLD

-308 SEKKKEDVERSFES
+308 SDKKKEDVEKDFES

-332 EGEIPEVMYDSKL
+332 EGEIPEVMYDNKL

-409 EADAKLQEMA
+409 EAEAQLKEMA
-419 DMYQLELEQV
+419 DMYQLDVEQV
-429 KKWVNVEDV
+429 KKWVNIEDV

-470 VAKKEEEKPADAE
+470 AAKKEEEKPADAE

>member
-1 MEKAENI
+1 
-8 CYNTKVNRY
+8 
-17 LWEYVRSR
+17 
-25 IPHRRKFLMLKSSN
+25 MLKSAN

-46 TLEVSVSGEDFSKAI
+46 TLEVSVSGEDFNKAI
-61 LKAYNKQ
+61 LQAYNKQ

-103 VYPEAVGDA
+103 VYPGVVGDA

-146 PEISIANYKGIEAD
+146 PEISIDNYKGIEAD
-160 KEDASVV
+160 KGDASVC
-167 ADDVKRELASMQERN
+167 ADDVKKGLASMQERN

-226 GQFIPGFEEQIV
+226 GQFIPGFEEQII
-238 GHKTSDEFDVNVT
+238 GHKTGDEFDVNVT

-259 LAGKDAVF
+259 LAGKEAVF

-278 LPALD
+278 LPTLD

-308 SEKKKEDVERSFES
+308 SDKKKEDVEKDFES

-332 EGEIPEVMYDSKL
+332 EGEIPEVMYDNKL

-409 EADAKLQEMA
+409 EAEAQLKEMA
-419 DMYQLELEQV
+419 DMYQLDVEQV
-429 KKWVNVEDV
+429 KKWVNIEDV

-470 VAKKEEEKPADAE
+470 AAKKEEEKPADAE

>member
-1 MEKAENI
+1 
-8 CYNTKVNRY
+8 
-17 LWEYVRSR
+17 
-25 IPHRRKFLMLKSSN
+25 MLKSAN

-46 TLEVSVSGEDFSKAI
+46 TLEVTVSGEDFNKAI

-103 VYPEAVGDA
+103 VYPDVVSDA

-146 PEISIANYKGIEAD
+146 PKITIENYKGIEAD
-160 KEDASVV
+160 KGDASVV
-167 ADDVKRELASMQERN
+167 ADDVKKELASMQERN

-226 GQFIPGFEEQIV
+226 GQFIPGFEDQII
-238 GHKTSDEFDVNVT
+238 GHNTGDEFDVNVT

-259 LAGKDAVF
+259 LAGKEAVF

-294 DTLAEL
+294 ETLAEL

-308 SEKKKEDVERSFES
+308 SDKKKEDVERDFES
-322 AVLEKVVDLV
+322 AVLEKVVELV
-332 EGEIPEVMYDSKL
+332 EGEIPEVMYDNKL

-371 MDRDKFKESMR
+371 MDRDKFKASMR

-397 IAELEKIEATDE
+397 IAELEKIEASDE
-409 EADAKLQEMA
+409 EAEAKLKEMA
-419 DMYQLELEQV
+419 DAYQLDVEQV
-429 KKWVNVEDV
+429 KKWVNIEDV

-470 VAKKEEEKPADAE
+470 AAKKDEEKPADAE

>member
-1 MEKAENI
+1 M
-8 CYNTKVNRY
+8 
-17 LWEYVRSR
+17 
-25 IPHRRKFLMLKSSN
+25 PHRRKFLMLKSAN

-46 TLEVSVSGEDFSKAI
+46 TLEVSVSDEDFNKAI
-61 LKAYNKQ
+61 LQAYNKQ
-68 KNKIQLPG
+68 KKKIQLPG

-103 VYPEAVGDA
+103 VYPGVVSDA

-160 KEDASVV
+160 KGDASVC
-167 ADDVKRELASMQERN
+167 ADDVKKELASMQERN

-226 GQFIPGFEEQIV
+226 GQFIPGFEEQII
-238 GHKTSDEFDVNVT
+238 GHKTGDEFDVTVT

-259 LAGKDAVF
+259 LAGKEAVF

-278 LPALD
+278 LPTLD

-308 SEKKKEDVERSFES
+308 SDKKS
-322 AVLEKVVDLV
+322 AILEKVVDLV
-332 EGEIPEVMYDSKL
+332 EGEIPEVMYDNKL

-371 MDRDKFKESMR
+371 STRESFKESMR

-409 EADAKLQEMA
+409 EAEAQLKEMA
-419 DMYQLELEQV
+419 DMYQLEIEQI
-429 KKWVNVEDV
+429 KKWVNIEDV

-459 AEKPKKTTKKA
+459 AEKPKKTTKKSA
-470 VAKKEEEKPADAE
+470 AKKEEEKPADAE

>member
-1 MEKAENI
+1 
-8 CYNTKVNRY
+8 
-17 LWEYVRSR
+17 
-25 IPHRRKFLMLKSSN
+25 MLKSAN

-46 TLEVSVSGEDFSKAI
+46 TLEVSVSGEDFNKAI

-103 VYPEAVGDA
+103 VYPGVVGDA

-146 PEISIANYKGIEAD
+146 PEISIDNYKGIEAD
-160 KEDASVV
+160 KGDASVC
-167 ADDVKRELASMQERN
+167 ADDVKKELASMQERN

-226 GQFIPGFEEQIV
+226 GQFIPGFEEQII
-238 GHKTSDEFDVNVT
+238 GHKTGDEFDVNVT

-259 LAGKDAVF
+259 LAGKEAVF

-278 LPALD
+278 LPTLD

-308 SEKKKEDVERSFES
+308 SDKKKEDVEKDFES

-332 EGEIPEVMYDSKL
+332 EGEIPEVMYDNKL

-352 ENRLAQQGIPLDTY
+352 ENRLSQQGIPLDTY

-409 EADAKLQEMA
+409 EAEAQLKEMA
-419 DMYQLELEQV
+419 DMYQLDVEQI
-429 KKWVNVEDV
+429 KKWVNIEDV

-470 VAKKEEEKPADAE
+470 AAKKEEEKPADAE

>member
-1 MEKAENI
+1 
-8 CYNTKVNRY
+8 
-17 LWEYVRSR
+17 
-25 IPHRRKFLMLKSSN
+25 MLKSAN

-46 TLEVSVSGEDFSKAI
+46 TLEVSVSGEDFNKAI
-61 LKAYNKQ
+61 LQAYNKQ

-103 VYPEAVGDA
+103 VYPGVVGDA

-146 PEISIANYKGIEAD
+146 PEISIDNYKGIEAD
-160 KEDASVV
+160 KGDASVC
-167 ADDVKRELASMQERN
+167 ADDVKKELASMQERN

-226 GQFIPGFEEQIV
+226 GQFIPGFEEQII
-238 GHKTSDEFDVNVT
+238 GHKTGDEFDVNVT

-259 LAGKDAVF
+259 LAGKEAVF

-278 LPALD
+278 LPTLD

-308 SEKKKEDVERSFES
+308 SDKKKEDVEKDFES

-332 EGEIPEVMYDSKL
+332 EGEIPEVMYDNKL
-345 EDDVKDY
+345 EDDVKNY

-409 EADAKLQEMA
+409 EAEAQLKEMA
-419 DMYQLELEQV
+419 DMYQLDVEQV
-429 KKWVNVEDV
+429 KKWVNIEDV

-470 VAKKEEEKPADAE
+470 AAKKEEEKPADAE

>member
-1 MEKAENI
+1 
-8 CYNTKVNRY
+8 
-17 LWEYVRSR
+17 
-25 IPHRRKFLMLKSSN
+25 MLKSAN
-39 KTETNIY
+39 KTETNVY
-46 TLEVSVSGEDFSKAI
+46 TLEVTVSGEDFNKAI

-92 EGVFYEDALDI
+92 EGAFYEDALDI
-103 VYPEAVGDA
+103 VYPDVVSDA

-146 PEISIANYKGIEAD
+146 PEITIENYKGIEAD
-160 KEDASVV
+160 KGDASVV
-167 ADDVKRELASMQERN
+167 ADDVKKELASMQERN

-226 GQFIPGFEEQIV
+226 GQFIPGFEDQII
-238 GHKTSDEFDVNVT
+238 GHKTGDEFDVNVT
-251 FPTEYTPE
+251 FPTDYTPE
-259 LAGKDAVF
+259 LAGKEAVF

-294 DTLAEL
+294 ETLAEL

-308 SEKKKEDVERSFES
+308 SEKKKEDVERDFES
-322 AVLEKVVDLV
+322 AVLEKVVELV
-332 EGEIPEVMYDSKL
+332 EGEIPEVMYDNKL

-371 MDRDKFKESMR
+371 MDRDKFKASMR

-397 IAELEKIEATDE
+397 IAELEKIEASDE
-409 EADAKLQEMA
+409 EAEAKLKEMA
-419 DMYQLELEQV
+419 DAYQLDVEQV
-429 KKWVNVEDV
+429 KKWVNIEDV

-470 VAKKEEEKPADAE
+470 AAKKDEEKPADAE